1 MSLRLEYARVTLTY
15 TYPALYSW
23 SAALAAV
30 ALAGYWHHALFR
42 SSAPTRHRVLASFLT
57 GLWLLSAPQMAVH
70 EIVVDRTH
78 LRATVG
84 YWWAPHA
91 HAIRLDDIATI
102 CVTSRASGRATQTIW
117 LVSSRTLA
125 PVEHLQS
132 DLLRV
137 HDSQLRDELRGR
149 GVVFACSR
157 DTPRAIGMPTPFE
170 HRVKHGHPGASWGRS
185 PAGAATI
192 G

>member
-1 MSLRLEYARVTLTY
+1 
-15 TYPALYSW
+15 
-23 SAALAAV
+23 
-30 ALAGYWHHALFR
+30 
-42 SSAPTRHRVLASFLT
+42 
-57 GLWLLSAPQMAVH
+57 
-70 EIVVDRTH
+70 VVDRTH
-78 LRATVG
+78 LRATQG

-91 HAIRLDDIATI
+91 HAIRLDDIAAI
-102 CVTSRASGRATQTIW
+102 CVTSRASGRATQTTW

-157 DTPRAIGMPTPFE
+157 ATPRAFGMPTPFD
-170 HRVKHGHPGASWGRS
+170 HPGKYGYPGTSWLRS
-185 PAGAATI
+185 PVGAATI